1 MARPTVYAN
10 SNGSGVPFY
19 LLILTFCFP
28 VSACQTVTQETLRQN
43 VQDAAIN
50 AAVKS
55 KILADPLGQ
64 SGTVSVETVRGNV
77 YLRGVVPT
85 ANDKRR
91 AQELAHEVPAALTV
105 VNKLEVQ
112 EQQNL

>member
-1 MARPTVYAN
+1 MATPVYAN
-10 SNGSGVPFY
+10 LKGSGLPFY
-19 LLILTFCFP
+19 PLILSFCFP
-28 VSACQTVTQETLRQN
+28 LIACQTVTQETLRQN

-55 KILADPLGQ
+55 KILTDPLGR

-85 ANDKRR
+85 ANDRTR
-91 AQELAHEVPAALTV
+91 AQELAHEVPAAMTV